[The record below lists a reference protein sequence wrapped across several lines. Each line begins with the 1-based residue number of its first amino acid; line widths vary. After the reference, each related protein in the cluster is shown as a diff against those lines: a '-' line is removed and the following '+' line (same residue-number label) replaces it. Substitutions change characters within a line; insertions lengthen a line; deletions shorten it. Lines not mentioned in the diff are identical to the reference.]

1 MAGFAGEDEKKKC
14 AQGVRALLETEET
27 SRVRCALIEPGLV
40 FETLVKLLVGH
51 SSATEENTAARETV
65 VQGFT

>member
-1 MAGFAGEDEKKKC
+1 
-14 AQGVRALLETEET
+14 
-27 SRVRCALIEPGLV
+27 LV

-51 SSATEENTAARETV
+51 SSATEESTAARETV